1 MSGYTEDELAGLTD
15 EERAALEEAGDDD
28 TTTTMEQSLEGATD
42 GLDKDQNAGEGGE
55 AAQEGADKDG
65 AQGAAE
71 GADKGDAGAG
81 DGGND
86 AGAGA
91 DGGADAGQI
100 VDAGKPAPLLI
111 AEAPADADA
120 KLAAIGEKKGA
131 LLEQFDNGDITAKE
145 YQSALDALNKEERT
159 IESAVQKAQIAAEMR
174 QQQEVNNWMGQ
185 VQTFTTKDHPE
196 YSTSKV
202 RWMALDAFVKE
213 IGSDPANAS
222 MSGAQI
228 LAEAHKRVVEDL
240 GEAQTKGKATTDG
253 KQRPLKGSTAEPPK
267 TLAKVP
273 AAESNTMEDGKW
285 AALDRLAATDPVAL
299 EEKLMKLSEAERDAY
314 LSR

>member
-1 MSGYTEDELAGLTD
+1 MSYTEEELAGLTD

-28 TTTTMEQSLEGATD
+28 TTTTMEQSLEGADD
-42 GLDKDQNAGEGGE
+42 GLEKDQNAGEGGE
-55 AAQEGADKDG
+55 AAQEGADKGDG
-65 AQGAAE
+65 QADNAGGA
-71 GADKGDAGAG
+71 AGAG
-81 DGGND
+81 D
-86 AGAGA
+86 
-91 DGGADAGQI
+91 DGGAAAGDANSAVGQA
-100 VDAGKPAPLLI
+100 DAGKPAPLLI

-120 KLAAIGEKKGA
+120 KLAAIGEKKGT

-145 YQSALDALNKEERT
+145 YQSALDTLNKEERT

-185 VQTFTTKDHPE
+185 VQTFTTQAHPE

-213 IGSDPANAS
+213 IGSDPVNAS
-222 MSGAQI
+222 LTGAQI

-240 GEAQTKGKATTDG
+240 GEVQSKGKATADG
-253 KQRPLKGSTAEPPK
+253 KQQPLKGSKAEPPK

-273 AAESNTMEDGKW
+273 AADNAMDDNKW
-285 AALDRLAATDPVAL
+285 AAFDRLAATDPVAL
-299 EEKLMKLSEAERDAY
+299 EEKLMKLSESERDEY

>member
-28 TTTTMEQSLEGATD
+28 TTTTMEQSLEGSD
-42 GLDKDQNAGEGGE
+42 NGGQEQEGE
-55 AAQEGADKDG
+55 ANKSDADKGDT
-65 AQGAAE
+65 QGATE

-81 DGGND
+81 DGGDD

-91 DGGADAGQI
+91 DDGADAGQI

-145 YQSALDALNKEERT
+145 YQSQLDALNKEERT
-159 IESAVQKAQIAAEMR
+159 IESAVQKAEIAAEMR

-222 MSGAQI
+222 LTGAQI

-240 GEAQTKGKATTDG
+240 GEVQPKAKAEADG
-253 KQRPLKGSTAEPPK
+253 KQQPLKGSKAEPPK

-273 AAESNTMEDGKW
+273 AADNTMDDNKW
-285 AALDRLAATDPVAL
+285 AAFDRLAATDPVAL
-299 EEKLMKLSEAERDAY
+299 EEKLMKLSESERDEY

>member
-1 MSGYTEDELAGLTD
+1 MSGYTEYELAGLTD

-28 TTTTMEQSLEGATD
+28 TTTTMEQSLKGAD
-42 GLDKDQNAGEGGE
+42 NGGQEQEGE
-55 AAQEGADKDG
+55 AGKGDADKGDT
-65 AQGAAE
+65 QGAAE

-91 DGGADAGQI
+91 DDGADAGQI

-145 YQSALDALNKEERT
+145 YQSQLDALNKEERT

-185 VQTFTTKDHPE
+185 VQTFTTQAHPE

-222 MSGAQI
+222 LTGAQI

-240 GEAQTKGKATTDG
+240 GEVQAKAKAEADG
-253 KQRPLKGSTAEPPK
+253 KQQPLKGSKAEPPK

-273 AAESNTMEDGKW
+273 AADNAMDDNKW
-285 AALDRLAATDPVAL
+285 AAFDRLAATDPVAL
-299 EEKLMKLSEAERDAY
+299 EEKLMKLSEAERDEY

>member
-1 MSGYTEDELAGLTD
+1 MSGYTEEELAGLTD
-15 EERAALEEAGDDD
+15 EEREALLEAGGDD
-28 TTTTMEQSLEGATD
+28 TTTTMEQSLEGAGD
-42 GLDKDQNAGEGGE
+42 GGQGE
-55 AAQEGADKDG
+55 ADKDG
-65 AQGAAE
+65 ANKDDAQGAA
-71 GADKGDAGAG
+71 DKGGSDAGNAGDAGAG
-81 DGGND
+81 ATVTTDE
-86 AGAGA
+86 
-91 DGGADAGQI
+91 GGADDTQI
-100 VDAGKPAPLLI
+100 VDTGKPAPLLI

-120 KLAAIGEKKGA
+120 KLAAIGEKKGT

-213 IGSDPANAS
+213 IGSNPANAS
-222 MSGAQI
+222 MTGAQI

-240 GEAQTKGKATTDG
+240 GEAQTKGKTATDG
-253 KQRPLKGSTAEPPK
+253 KQPPLKGSQAEPPK

-285 AALDRLAATDPVAL
+285 AALDRLMQADPLAG
-299 EEKLMKLSEAERDAY
+299 EEKLMKLSEAERDEY